1 MIKSDLV
8 NVLVE
13 QGGFS
18 REQAEAVVDA
28 MFASMR
34 DALASGENIELRGF
48 GAFVIRDYP
57 AYTGRNP
64 KTKETITVGA
74 RRGLLFRAG
83 KELRDRVNNP
93 PTRKRASAV
102 SGLRTS
108 HAPAMRAT
116 STSTSTATSIGA
128 ASATSAPAVA
138 SNPAS
143 GPSPASG
150 LNPAATL
157 ITKPANSEEE
167 SAA

>member
-28 MFASMR
+28 MFVSMR
-34 DALASGENIELRGF
+34 DALASGESIELRGF
-48 GAFVIRDYP
+48 GAFVVRDYP

-93 PTRKRASAV
+93 PTRKRASAG

-116 STSTSTATSIGA
+116 STSMGA